1 MPVYTSNIGS
11 YGSIFIARHELLSL
25 RSAMTL
31 NQYLSQRVNTAVLT
45 IPQANQYDY
54 FYLSLRVD
62 SSKFAQWLSYFSS
75 VPTNLQRTL
84 NFDNSSIG
92 VLGAALEEMEVTVE
106 KIVNDG
112 TGAYDYVYKLDL
124 TFVRSI

>member
-1 MPVYTSNIGS
+1 MPVYTPIIGS

-25 RSAMTL
+25 KSSMTL
-31 NQYLSQRVNTAVLT
+31 NQYLSQRVNTQVLT
-45 IPQANQYDY
+45 IPQANQFDY

-62 SSKFAQWLSYFSS
+62 AAKYAEWLAYFNT

-84 NFDNSSIG
+84 IFDNSSIG
-92 VLGAALEEMEVTVE
+92 VLGIALEEMSVTVE

-112 TGAYDYVYKLDL
+112 SGAYDYIYKLDL